1 MRRRAFLAAAAGAAA
16 FPALAQGGGLRIAVI
31 SDLNGGYGSTDYRAD
46 VDRAIA
52 RILDLA
58 PDLVICTGDMVA
70 GQRTRPHLAE
80 PEVAAMWAAFH
91 TRVTDPIAAAGIP
104 MLVTPGNHDAS
115 AYPGFE
121 LERRL
126 FDQTW
131 TRRAPG
137 VVLLDG
143 ERYPFRYAASV
154 GEVLFLGLDVTVP
167 GPLDPEEMNWIAQI
181 LREERARHRAAIA
194 FGHIP
199 VWPVSAGREREVIG
213 DAAFRDLLAGNG
225 VAAYL
230 CGHHH
235 AFLDSTKGGLRQIAQ
250 SCLGGG
256 PRRPIGAAARSPRGF
271 TELVVENDGRIAAG
285 LRAAPG
291 FS

>member
-1 MRRRAFLAAAAGAAA
+1 MRRRAFLATVAGAA

-31 SDLNGGYGSTDYRAD
+31 SDLNGSYGSTDYGAD
-46 VDRAIA
+46 VDSAVAHIVE
-52 RILDLA
+52 LA

-70 GQRTRPHLAE
+70 GQKTGPHLTE
-80 PEVAAMWAAFH
+80 PEVAAMWTAFH
-91 TRVTDPIAAAGIP
+91 AQVSDPIAAAGVP

-126 FDQTW
+126 FDETW
-131 TRRAPG
+131 TRRAPE

-143 ERYPFRYAASV
+143 ERYPFRYAASF

-167 GPLDPEEMNWIAQI
+167 GPLVAEEMDWIAQI
-181 LREERARHRAAIA
+181 LREESARHRATIV
-194 FGHIP
+194 FGHLPI
-199 VWPVSAGREREVIG
+199 WPVSEGREREVIA
-213 DAAFRDLLAGNG
+213 DPDFRDLLAANG

-250 SCLGGG
+250 PCLGGG
-256 PRRPIGAAARSPRGF
+256 PRRLLGAAAPSSRGF
-271 TELVVENDGRIAAG
+271 TQLSVDARREVVSHMTPVSGSR
-285 LRAAPG
+285 
-291 FS
+291 